1 MIIKE
6 SIIINAAMSK
16 VWDTFTDLTCWI
28 NWNSVMKN
36 VSSEEECLTN
46 GKNLKC
52 YFRPFIFPIQMRIK
66 VEEIVPYERIVWSA
80 RKKGLF
86 ALHEFFFQKNERGIQ
101 VTSKETF
108 SGLLAG
114 ASGFLLPEKSM
125 RSLTKTFLKDLKNAA
140 ESY

>member
-1 MIIKE
+1 
-6 SIIINAAMSK
+6 
-16 VWDTFTDLTCWI
+16 
-28 NWNSVMKN
+28 
-36 VSSEEECLTN
+36 
-46 GKNLKC
+46 
-52 YFRPFIFPIQMRIK
+52 MRIK

>member
-1 MIIKE
+1 
-6 SIIINAAMSK
+6 MSK

-36 VSSEEECLTN
+36 VSSEEKCLAN
-46 GKNLKC
+46 CKNLKC
-52 YFRPFIFPIQMRIK
+52 YFRPFIFPVQMRIK

-86 ALHEFFFQKNERGIQ
+86 AFHEFFFQKNERNIL

-114 ASGFLLPEKSM
+114 ASGFLLPEKRM

-140 ESY
+140 ES

>member
-6 SIIINAAMSK
+6 SIIINASISK
-16 VWDTFTDLTCWI
+16 VWDTFTNLTCWI
-28 NWNSVMKN
+28 KWNSVMKN
-36 VSSEEECLTN
+36 VSSEEKCLTN
-46 GKNLKC
+46 TKNLKC

-80 RKKGLF
+80 RKKGLLAF
-86 ALHEFFFQKNERGIQ
+86 HEFFFQKNERGIL

-114 ASGFLLPEKSM
+114 ASGFFLPEKRM
-125 RSLTKTFLKDLKNAA
+125 RSLTKTFLKGLKNAA
-140 ESY
+140 ES